1 MAPLIFVSGRTLT
14 FGPTQ
19 SKLQACGELGSE
31 VDAILGA
38 IMNITK
44 PLGSDEIES
53 SEVEVRRNTRE
64 LARGQAEG
72 DDVKTPADDLAALLR
87 RMSDA
92 STREI
97 ENLINELQAVRKQLQ
112 NAGNRIQRD
121 IEEYAALSQQVMQ
134 LTDIISDS
142 VKKLPRGAH

>member
-1 MAPLIFVSGRTLT
+1 
-14 FGPTQ
+14 
-19 SKLQACGELGSE
+19 
-31 VDAILGA
+31 
-38 IMNITK
+38 MNVTN
-44 PLGSDEIES
+44 PLGSDEIEKS
-53 SEVEVRRNTRE
+53 SEVEVRRNIRE

-97 ENLINELQAVRKQLQ
+97 ENLISELQAVRKQLQ

-121 IEEYAALSQQVMQ
+121 IAEYAALSQQVMQ

-142 VKKLPRGAH
+142 VKKLPRSTRCLLYTSPSPRD